1 MRCNLEGFLN
11 LQILYRV
18 DPLMSD
24 WHCALDMLFDAGLF
38 NSEEEEEPARDT
50 GDVVSWIDS
59 GGKLLTAGPV

>member
-1 MRCNLEGFLN
+1 MQSGRLPETANTLSSRSPNVGL
-11 LQILYRV
+11 
-18 DPLMSD
+18 
-24 WHCALDMLFDAGLF
+24 ALDMLFDAGLF